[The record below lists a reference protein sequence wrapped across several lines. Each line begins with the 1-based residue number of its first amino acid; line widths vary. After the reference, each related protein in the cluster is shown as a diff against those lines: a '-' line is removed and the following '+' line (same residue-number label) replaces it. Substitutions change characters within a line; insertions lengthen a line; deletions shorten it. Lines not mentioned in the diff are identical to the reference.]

1 MAAFAVLTCRVL
13 LIGVFAVAAGSK
25 LIRHG
30 FAEFEVSTGRL
41 LPVRWSGWRRP
52 AAVGVLAGEV
62 ATVGLLAWS
71 VTAPVGFGLA
81 VGLSLAF
88 AAGIGAALRRKQRAP
103 CRCFGTSA
111 TPLGRTHL
119 VRNAAVSAAAVTGL
133 ALMSL
138 TPPGAGH
145 PAGAALAVL
154 VGAVLAALV
163 VRIDDLVALFA
174 PLPT

>member
-1 MAAFAVLTCRVL
+1 MAAYAALTCRVL

-25 LIRHG
+25 LVRHG

-52 AAVGVLAGEV
+52 SAVGVLAGEV
-62 ATVGLLAWS
+62 ATVGLLVWS

-81 VGLSLAF
+81 LGLSLAF
-88 AAGIGAALRRKQRAP
+88 AAGIGAALRRKERAP
-103 CRCFGTSA
+103 CRCFGVSVA
-111 TPLGRTHL
+111 PLGRTHL
-119 VRNAAVSAAAVTGL
+119 ARNAAVGAAAVAGL
-133 ALMSL
+133 ALTSL
-138 TPPGAGH
+138 VPQGAGH
-145 PAGAALAVL
+145 PAGVVLAVL

-163 VRIDDLVALFA
+163 VRMDDLVALFA